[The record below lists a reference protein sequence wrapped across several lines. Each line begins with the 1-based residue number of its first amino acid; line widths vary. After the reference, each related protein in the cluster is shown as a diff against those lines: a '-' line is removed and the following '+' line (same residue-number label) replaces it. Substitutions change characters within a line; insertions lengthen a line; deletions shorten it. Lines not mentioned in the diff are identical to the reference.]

1 MFITKFS
8 KKTAITLGVIASTCA
23 FTPAYALDYLKRAEQ
38 FQNNVQAPFRFM
50 QQQRRN
56 FIRNHNLQG
65 NQYDVCLDKQI
76 FMNDTYNI
84 HRAQVLKVDN
94 NWVTVRS
101 QKTNDVISYTE
112 VNTYTICVI
121 QH

>member
-1 MFITKFS
+1 MSITKFL
-8 KKTAITLGVIASTCA
+8 KKATITLGVIASTCT
-23 FTPAYALDYLKRAEQ
+23 FTPAYALDYLKHAEQ

-50 QQQRRN
+50 QKQRRN

-84 HRAQVLKVDN
+84 HRAQVLKVEN

-101 QKTNDVISYTE
+101 QETNDVISYTE

>member
-1 MFITKFS
+1 MSLYKLL
-8 KKTAITLGVIASTCA
+8 KTDTIILGVIASICA
-23 FTPAYALDYLKRAEQ
+23 FTPAYALDYLKHAEQ
-38 FQNNVQAPFRFM
+38 FQNNLQNPFRFM

-84 HRAQVLKVDN
+84 HKAQVLKVEN

-101 QKTNDVISYTE
+101 QKIGQTISYTE
-112 VNTYTICVI
+112 VNTNTICVI